1 MSESPSE
8 HNRAAEGSADNGR
21 VEPPALNAHPHHNQP
36 STSNDRVLGLGLIAA
51 SFVVALGL
59 SWRAKESVM
68 PRLAVAPKAPTSDG
82 IAGFPNAVEPTAL
95 LERAKQ
101 LTERDQLVGIAL
113 SGVNADGTLDVGLGS
128 SARYVFRSLEGQGAE
143 PAREYGE
150 LAARRYC
157 GFQVVVL
164 NQAGLGALLDV
175 SDADCKRAIEPLP
188 PLSCGAQTVW
198 ATAKQRG
205 ADPTQPATIEYFR
218 AQAGPA
224 WYFQSGATTLWLGA
238 DCAKPLS
245 PEEGAGVSTKRVPG

>member
-8 HNRAAEGSADNGR
+8 HNREADDSAGSGS
-21 VEPPALNAHPHHNQP
+21 VEPPPPSGRPHRALPPTN
-36 STSNDRVLGLGLIAA
+36 NDRVLGLGLIAA

-59 SWRAKESVM
+59 SWRAKESVT
-68 PRLAVAPKAPTSDG
+68 PRLAAPPKAPTSEG
-82 IAGFPNAVEPTAL
+82 ISGFPNAVEPTAL

-143 PAREYGE
+143 PPREYGE

-164 NQAGLGALLDV
+164 NQAGLGALPDV

-188 PLSCGAQTVW
+188 APTCGAQAVW
-198 ATAKQRG
+198 ATAKHHG
-205 ADPTQPATIEYFR
+205 ADPAQSATIEYYR
-218 AQAGPA
+218 AQSGPA

-238 DCAKPLS
+238 DCTKQLS
-245 PEEGAGVSTKRVPG
+245 AEQGAGVSPKRVPG